1 MLYVEYDWDVR
12 EDKIILDEDIN
23 IDKLGWKHGDHFELR
38 NINGQVQLVKV
49 EAIVKF
55 VKGYK

>member
-38 NINGQVQLVKV
+38 NINGRVQLVKV
-49 EAIVKF
+49 EAVVKF